1 LCIAD
6 TFRDG
11 KFEKK
16 FCSDEKTAIF
26 LLPYC
31 TYSSLQQLSRKCLLV
46 LLELSHYRS
55 RNVMDYESNFG
66 NIKKMLRLPNLLGA
80 SEVLPTYVV
89 SKKGQNI
96 HVLHAAPQRHLHSRR
111 SVQGHA
117 WCAAVVVCAGACLV
131 CGRRCLCRCA
141 ACVVRN
147 PKSGKRNF

>member
-1 LCIAD
+1 LEATSQFLCIAD

-16 FCSDEKTAIF
+16 FCSDEKMAIF

-31 TYSSLQQLSRKCLLV
+31 TYSSLWQVSRKRLLV

-55 RNVMDYESNFG
+55 GNVMDYESNFG
-66 NIKKMLRLPNLLGA
+66 NIKKILRLPNLLGA

-96 HVLHAAPQRHLHSRR
+96 HVLHAAP
-111 SVQGHA
+111 
-117 WCAAVVVCAGACLV
+117 AVASPQPPFCAGACLV
-131 CGRRCLCRCA
+131 CGRRCLCRYA

-147 PKSGKRNF
+147 PESGKCNF